1 MAGRP
6 LRKPLAAGSTEGEG
20 VSETAEERRQ
30 RRHEPVKIV
39 RRRVFEGFSAGGVR
53 RPERRHW
60 CPTWGKNAQ
69 GAQAHA
75 GRVYLVG
82 QG

>member
-6 LRKPLAAGSTEGEG
+6 LRKPLGAGGTEGEG

-53 RPERRHW
+53 PAERRQW
-60 CPTWGKNAQ
+60 CPMWGKNAQ
-69 GAQAHA
+69 GAKDYAVRA
-75 GRVYLVG
+75 YFVE